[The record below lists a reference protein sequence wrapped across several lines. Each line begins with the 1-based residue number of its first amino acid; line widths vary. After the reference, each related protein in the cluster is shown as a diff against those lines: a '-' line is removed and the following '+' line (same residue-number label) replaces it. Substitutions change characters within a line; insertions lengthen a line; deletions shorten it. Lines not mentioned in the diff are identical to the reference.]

1 VSTALLQLSWLTE
14 TWVTWLPD
22 IVLRHLT
29 PLSLIVLGYLVEK
42 QYVSRP
48 AIFANAVAVN
58 AHVYEAVRPHT
69 MLEVYAN
76 LGLVMAALAIYS
88 YESGSSLREEY
99 YGLAQLYSSWAVA
112 GVVFVL

>member
-1 VSTALLQLSWLTE
+1 MSIPLLQLAWLTE
-14 TWVTWLPD
+14 TWIEWLPD
-22 IVLRHLT
+22 IVLLHLT

-48 AIFANAVAVN
+48 AVFANAVAVN
-58 AHVYEAVRPHT
+58 AHVYEVAQPHV

-76 LGLVMAALAIYS
+76 FGLVMAALAIYS
-88 YESGSSLREEY
+88 YESGTSLRKEY

-112 GVVFVL
+112 GAIFVL